1 MGLDELADQVVDEAS
16 FIRFVEALAKDLD
29 DENEK
34 EAENP
39 SPPYGTGANGWEN
52 KNLSDFLLTMSSWA
66 SSSKND
72 LPLYQKP
79 KNPLARM
86 ADILYAVKIYE

>member
-1 MGLDELADQVVDEAS
+1 MKLDELADQVIDEAS

-52 KNLSDFLLTMSSWA
+52 KNLSDFLWTMSSWA
-66 SSSKND
+66 SLSKNG
-72 LPLYQKP
+72 LPLYQ
-79 KNPLARM
+79 NPENPWSRM
-86 ADILYAVKIYE
+86 ADILYAAKIYE